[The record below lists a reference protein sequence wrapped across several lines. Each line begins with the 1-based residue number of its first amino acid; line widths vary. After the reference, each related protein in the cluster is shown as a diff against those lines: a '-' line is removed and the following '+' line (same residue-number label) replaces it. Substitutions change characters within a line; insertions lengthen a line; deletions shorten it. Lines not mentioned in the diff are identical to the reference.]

1 MNLNLFE
8 SKIFNV
14 QGIQEITRV
23 KMEDFEKLVIKD
35 IIIEKVNLTR
45 ATYKEASELKKILD
59 DDIEKKFRKLIVD
72 LSQCEFIDSTF
83 LGVLVLSLKKISMIS
98 GEIRL
103 VKPKSVVRAL
113 MEKSGTLNIF
123 NAYDTLDEAVE
134 SFEFTSAAN
143 YYTREGLTAQ
153 A

>member
-1 MNLNLFE
+1 MKLNLFDN
-8 SKIFNV
+8 KIFTI
-14 QGIQEITRV
+14 QGIQELTRL

-45 ATYKEASELKKILD
+45 ATYKEASEFKKILD
-59 DDIEKKFRKLIVD
+59 DDIDKKFRKLIVD

-103 VKPKSVVRAL
+103 VKPRSVVRAL

-143 YYTREGLTAQ
+143 YYTREGLTA
-153 A
+153 

>member
-1 MNLNLFE
+1 
-8 SKIFNV
+8 
-14 QGIQEITRV
+14 
-23 KMEDFEKLVIKD
+23 MEDFEKIVIKD
-35 IIIEKVNLTR
+35 IFIEKVNLTR
-45 ATYKEASELKKILD
+45 ATYKEAGELKKILD
-59 DDIEKKFRKLIVD
+59 EDIEKKFRKVIVD

-83 LGVLVLSLKKISMIS
+83 LGVLVLALKKISLIS

-123 NAYDTLDEAVE
+123 NTYDTLDEAVE
-134 SFEFTSAAN
+134 SFDFTQAGN
-143 YYTREGLTAQ
+143 YYNREGLSAQ

>member
-8 SKIFNV
+8 SKIYQI
-14 QGIQEITRV
+14 QGIQELTRV
-23 KMEDFEKLVIKD
+23 KMEDFEKIVIKD
-35 IIIEKVNLTR
+35 IFIEKVNLTR
-45 ATYKEASELKKILD
+45 ATYKEAGELKKILD
-59 DDIEKKFRKLIVD
+59 EDIEKKFRKVIVD

-83 LGVLVLSLKKISMIS
+83 LSVLVLALKKISSIS

-123 NAYDTLDEAVE
+123 NTYDTLDEAVE
-134 SFEFTSAAN
+134 SIDFTQAGN
-143 YYTREGLTAQ
+143 YYIREGLSAQ

>member
-1 MNLNLFE
+1 MNLNLFLT
-8 SKIFNV
+8 KTFYV

-23 KMEDFEKLVIKD
+23 KMEDFEKIVIKD
-35 IIIEKVNLTR
+35 VFIEKVNLTR

-59 DDIEKKFRKLIVD
+59 EDIEKKFRKVVVD

-134 SFEFTSAAN
+134 SFDFTSATN
-143 YYTREGLTAQ
+143 YYTRESLSAQ

>member
-1 MNLNLFE
+1 
-8 SKIFNV
+8 
-14 QGIQEITRV
+14 
-23 KMEDFEKLVIKD
+23 MEDFEKLVIKD

-59 DDIEKKFRKLIVD
+59 DDIEKKFRKLIVN

-83 LGVLVLSLKKISMIS
+83 LGVLVSSLKKISMIS

-103 VKPKSVVRAL
+103 VRPRSVVRAL

-123 NAYDTLDEAVE
+123 NTYDTLDEAVE

-143 YYTREGLTAQ
+143 YYTREGLTA
-153 A
+153 

>member
-1 MNLNLFE
+1 MNLKLFE
-8 SKIFNV
+8 NKIFYV
-14 QGIQEITRV
+14 QGIQEITRA

-45 ATYKEASELKKILD
+45 ATYKEAGEFKKILD
-59 DDIEKKFRKLIVD
+59 DKIDKKFRKLIVD

-83 LGVLVLSLKKISMIS
+83 LGVLVLSLKKISLIS

-134 SFEFTSAAN
+134 SFEFTHAEN

>member
-8 SKIFNV
+8 SKIYQI
-14 QGIQEITRV
+14 QGIQELTRV
-23 KMEDFEKLVIKD
+23 KMEDFEKIVIKD
-35 IIIEKVNLTR
+35 IFIEKVNLTR
-45 ATYKEASELKKILD
+45 ATYKEAGELKKILD
-59 DDIEKKFRKLIVD
+59 EDIEKKFRKVIVN
-72 LSQCEFIDSTF
+72 LSLCEFIDSTF
-83 LGVLVLSLKKISMIS
+83 LGVLVLALKKISLIS

-123 NAYDTLDEAVE
+123 NTYDTLGEAVE
-134 SFEFTSAAN
+134 SFDFTLSSD
-143 YYTREGLTAQ
+143 YYTREGLSAQ